1 MDYSKKALLPSKNR
15 RASFWVLGTLFEK
28 DLPRFKKKKDLP
40 SGCQLGQRNTFRQ
53 QERKFK

>member
-28 DLPRFKKKKDLP
+28 DLP